1 MLRIFYLYLLLMVV
15 LVNLIG
21 QSVRTNPIGSISSEM
36 DDSVKF
42 ETIDHRINDSIEESF
57 RRQLSNSKD
66 QVYIDTLTSEEVAEH
81 RRTGKLPKRTIEL
94 IAKVLKEQMNSP
106 NVEQSLKVPSTF
118 IPSLYMEPYL
128 NVHKHT

>member
-1 MLRIFYLYLLLMVV
+1 MVV

-21 QSVRTNPIGSISSEM
+21 QSVRTNPISSISSEM